1 MTHADFLPEPLDRN
15 RIELIED
22 HELLFWTREFDCSAA
37 HLLDAI
43 ESVGVDARAVGQ
55 YIDMR
60 RNAEA
65 LI

>member
-1 MTHADFLPEPLDRN
+1 MTHADLLPEPLDRN

-22 HELLFWTREFDCSAA
+22 HELRYWTREFGCSAS

-43 ESVGVDARAVGQ
+43 EAVGVDARVVGV
-55 YIDMR
+55 YIAMR
-60 RNAEA
+60 RNTAV

>member
-1 MTHADFLPEPLDRN
+1 MPHADFLPEPLDRN

-22 HELLFWTREFDCSAA
+22 HQLRYWTREFDCSAA

-43 ESVGVDARAVGQ
+43 ESVGVDARSVGR

>member
-1 MTHADFLPEPLDRN
+1 MTRDEFLPGPLDCN

-22 HELLFWTREFDCSAA
+22 HELRFWTREFGCSAA

-43 ESVGVDARAVGQ
+43 ESVGVDAGAVGQ
-55 YIDMR
+55 YIAMR
-60 RNAEA
+60 RNAAA